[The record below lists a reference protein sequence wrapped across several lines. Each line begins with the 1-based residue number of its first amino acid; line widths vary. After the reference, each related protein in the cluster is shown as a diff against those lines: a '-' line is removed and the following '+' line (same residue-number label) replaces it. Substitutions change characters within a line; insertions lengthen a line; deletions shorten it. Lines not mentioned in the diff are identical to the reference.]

1 MATIGI
7 IGAGNIGSNV
17 ARAAIAADH
26 TAVLSNSRGPQTLTD
41 LLADLGPGASAASP
55 AEAAAAGDMALI
67 AIPLN
72 AIDTI
77 PAEPLV
83 GKVVMDANNYYPQ
96 RDGRIE
102 ELDSNSTTTSE
113 MLQALLPGSHVVKV
127 FNNIN
132 AKDIPAQGTA
142 PGTPDRRALPIA
154 GNDPG
159 AKHAVMEFL
168 GSVGYD
174 TVDMGDLS
182 ESWRSERDTP
192 VYGRPT
198 TAEELREMLANT
210 GRVQQQ

>member
-7 IGAGNIGSNV
+7 IGSGNIGSNV

-26 TAVLSNSRGPQTLTD
+26 TAVLSNSRGPDSLME
-41 LLADLGPGASAASP
+41 LIAELGPGATAATP
-55 AEAAAAGDMALI
+55 ADAAAAGDLVLV
-67 AIPLN
+67 AIPLKE
-72 AIDTI
+72 IDSLPT
-77 PAEPLV
+77 EQLV
-83 GKVVMDANNYYPQ
+83 GKVVMDANNYYPG

-113 MLQALLPGSHVVKV
+113 LLQALLPGSHVVKV

-132 AKDIPAQGTA
+132 AKDIPVQGTA

-174 TVDMGDLS
+174 AVDMGDLS

-210 GRVQQQ
+210 ERVQQT